1 MGYDCSETTIDH
13 IGGSPF
19 CSITASEQW
28 SVNAVKKMLEEH
40 PDEVKLMHT
49 NPDGSMVVH
58 APFKCMQYLRFPK
71 KRDMTEEQR
80 IAQIERGKKLGA
92 GRKKAM
98 QERKNSNSNGSD
110 NSDDSDEENEFED
123 DDLEEYDENE
133 SASKDTEDTSKE
145 V

>member
-28 SVNAVKKMLEEH
+28 SVNAVKRMLEEH
-40 PDEVKLMHT
+40 PNEVKVMHT

-80 IAQIERGKKLGA
+80 LAQVERGKKLGA
-92 GRKKAM
+92 GRKKAI
-98 QERKNSNSNGSD
+98 QERKGSS
-110 NSDDSDEENEFED
+110 SDDSDDEDEFED